1 MSKTDTKIAAL
12 RADILADPH
21 LILDDKDIMS
31 ALISGGDELIGNNVF
46 DLRNMALQHMSTR
59 LDELSE
65 THSTVVSTA
74 YDNLAT
80 ANQINRAILALLDP
94 QSFADFLKFLETTLA
109 ESLNI
114 GIAKLCLET
123 PVVRIN
129 GQPQTE
135 YGTGVA
141 FLLPTTIARYAAGS
155 TTVLPRPVTLRK
167 TAAAAPEIFG
177 EEAGNICSEAL
188 VLIQLGADKQPGL
201 LALGSTDPD
210 QLAPG
215 QATDL
220 LLFYGAVF
228 ERVMRR
234 WLN

>member
-1 MSKTDTKIAAL
+1 MSKPAPKLAAL
-12 RADILADPH
+12 RADILADPN
-21 LILDDKDIMS
+21 LILDDKEIMS
-31 ALISGGDELIGNNVF
+31 ALIAGGDERIGNNVF

-65 THSTVVSTA
+65 THSTVVSNA

-94 QSFADFLKFLETTLA
+94 QCFADFLKFLETTLA
-109 ESLNI
+109 ESLNV
-114 GIAKLCLET
+114 GVARLVLET

-129 GQPQTE
+129 GQSQTE
-135 YGTGVA
+135 YGAGVA
-141 FLLPTTIARYAAGS
+141 FVLPTTIARYAAGS
-155 TTVLPRPVTLRK
+155 ESGHPRPVTLRRT
-167 TAAAAPEIFG
+167 TAAAQEIYG
-177 EEAGNICSEAL
+177 EAADSIRSEAL
-188 VLIQLGADKQPGL
+188 ILIQLGADKQPGL
-201 LALGSTDPD
+201 LALGSTDAD

-234 WLN
+234 WLS

>member
-1 MSKTDTKIAAL
+1 MSK
-12 RADILADPH
+12 
-21 LILDDKDIMS
+21 
-31 ALISGGDELIGNNVF
+31 
-46 DLRNMALQHMSTR
+46 R

-94 QSFADFLKFLETTLA
+94 QSFAAFLSFLETTLA
-109 ESLNI
+109 DSLNVD
-114 GIAKLCLET
+114 IARLCLES

-129 GQPQTE
+129 GQKQTE
-135 YGTGVA
+135 YGQGVS
-141 FLLPTTIARYAAGS
+141 FLLPTTISKYVAGGAQ
-155 TTVLPRPVTLRK
+155 PRPVTLRK
-167 TAAAAPEIFG
+167 TAPASAEIYG
-177 EEAGNICSEAL
+177 DQAENIKSEAL
-188 VLIQLGADKQPGL
+188 IVIQLGADKQPGV

-210 QLAPG
+210 QLSSG

-234 WLN
+234 WLS